1 MCNSDYSSYDC
12 SIKKSDLPILLTST
26 YTNNTI
32 DLSNQSLT
40 DALLFVN
47 KFLIDVDTAVLK
59 CTILIV
65 SLK

>member
-1 MCNSDYSSYDC
+1 M
-12 SIKKSDLPILLTST
+12 PILLTST